1 MNSSMRMSKDYVS
14 IYKYINKYIYIYIYI
29 CNVLPLPR
37 QMLDI
42 AKALQIL
49 GIVNIKH
56 YKFCLFVSVS
66 ICLTG
71 VLRGLCCSVCVCEVN
86 TSQTAGIQTA
96 GHFIYVCVCV
106 RALPLHCHCWT
117 GNSNLQ
123 YVNLKIYKSLNCF
136 IKFGICLDLVI
147 SSSFIFFQFSH
158 FFSFLFVFN
167 VIYLLVYR
175 VLFCSHDSINLV
187 ETKSN
192 PTNWILMVWK
202 HFEKY

>member
-1 MNSSMRMSKDYVS
+1 MSYRSSART
-14 IYKYINKYIYIYIYI
+14 
-29 CNVLPLPR
+29 
-37 QMLDI
+37 ML
-42 AKALQIL
+42 L
-49 GIVNIKH
+49 
-56 YKFCLFVSVS
+56 
-66 ICLTG
+66 
-71 VLRGLCCSVCVCEVN
+71 SVCVWSEHKSNSGYSNGGSFHLC
-86 TSQTAGIQTA
+86 
-96 GHFIYVCVCV
+96 VCVCV